1 MKLLFLKSWLGKVRW
16 GEGKRKLDD
25 IVIGRNMHDQPTVRF
40 VQEHWHI
47 SFVSGCTI
55 DIIDMVDQSNIELRP
70 GLDTVLNYCRD
81 TQVPFLV
88 FSAGI
93 GDLIERVL
101 LVRSDKLL

>member
-1 MKLLFLKSWLGKVRW
+1 
-16 GEGKRKLDD
+16 
-25 IVIGRNMHDQPTVRF
+25 
-40 VQEHWHI
+40 
-47 SFVSGCTI
+47 
-55 DIIDMVDQSNIELRP
+55 MVDQSNIELRP

-101 LVRSDKLL
+101 LVRFDQLLYHSEVLTCFWLMMVG